1 MDECKA
7 KDYLMDLYD
16 MISSLEESTDV
27 VLGRTHPMVGYL
39 LRDFKEW
46 PDFSS
51 DIFAHGDKEIAS
63 LLFGIS
69 FYKNLV

>member
-7 KDYLMDLYD
+7 KDFLMDLYD
-16 MISSLEESTDV
+16 MISSLEESNNI

-39 LRDFKEW
+39 VREFQEW
-46 PDFSS
+46 PDFSP
-51 DIFAHGDKEIAS
+51 DIFAQGDKEIAS